1 MKYTLESGVSV
12 MVGLTENNEIKI
24 INNTYANMD
33 YLYIIKEAGELDYRG
48 NKFNV
53 EAGDIVVKLYK
64 NNGSCDDREIV
75 IIPAKVAAPWVKNV
89 EESEARERATSICS
103 CPPKT
108 VAQDEVPVSDEPSD
122 GIA

>member
-1 MKYTLESGVSV
+1 MKYTLESRVSV

-64 NNGSCDDREIV
+64 NDGNCDSREIV
-75 IIPAKVAAPWVKNV
+75 IIPAKFAEPWVKNV
-89 EESEARERATSICS
+89 EESEARERAIEPCS
-103 CPPKT
+103 CTTK
-108 VAQDEVPVSDEPSD
+108 VMAEDEVPVYGEPSD